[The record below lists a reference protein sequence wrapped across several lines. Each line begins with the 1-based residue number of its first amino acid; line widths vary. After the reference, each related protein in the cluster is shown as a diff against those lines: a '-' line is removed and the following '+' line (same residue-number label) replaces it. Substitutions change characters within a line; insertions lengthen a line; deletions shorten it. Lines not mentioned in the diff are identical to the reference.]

1 MKNKTTN
8 LPQEFVYDQPEVDL
22 SNIDEAIAK
31 SEQNFELL
39 KSLGEKAEKE
49 GFEVLG
55 GYFFLPVA
63 DGRVWHQAVAY
74 NKQAK
79 LYFVKR
85 CNGIC
90 LDEYFDSYIGEGE
103 WLNADWVEARIKGQ
117 KAMEKLFSKSL

>member
-8 LPQEFVYDQPEVDL
+8 LPQEFVYNQPEVDL
-22 SNIDEAIAK
+22 SNIDEAINK

-39 KSLGEKAEKE
+39 KNLGKKAEE
-49 GFEVLG
+49 AGHETLG
-55 GYFFLPVA
+55 GYFSLVVA
-63 DGRVWHQAVAY
+63 DGKVWHQAVAF

-90 LDEYFDSYIGEGE
+90 LDEYYDSYIGEGE
-103 WLNADWVEARIKGQ
+103 WLNADWVEDRIKGQ